1 MYLDPGST
9 SLFVQ
14 ALFALFATALATF
27 SRSREWIVAVWARIS
42 GGIHKSKR
50 RTEA

>member
-14 ALFALFATALATF
+14 ALFAVIATALTMFA
-27 SRSREWIVAVWARIS
+27 RSREWIVALWARVLRAV
-42 GGIHKSKR
+42 KPR
-50 RTEA
+50 RGPEP

>member
-14 ALFALFATALATF
+14 GLFAVIATALTMFA
-27 SRSREWIVAVWARIS
+27 RSRQWIAGLWARVTQAI
-42 GGIHKSKR
+42 KPR
-50 RTEA
+50 RGPEP